1 MVNASHATG
10 LNTGGKALNIL
21 CLAAGV
27 LGILNVL
34 LLLHENTFL
43 HTQKDTTPLKKRGP
57 TMIPEDALSENP
69 PIMLAN
75 EIAQKLNIGR
85 STAYR
90 LLNSGKIPKVNLS
103 CKIIGAYRTD
113 VLAFIDSRNPTNN

>member
-1 MVNASHATG
+1 MYFYY
-10 LNTGGKALNIL
+10 
-21 CLAAGV
+21 
-27 LGILNVL
+27 
-34 LLLHENTFL
+34 NTFSL
-43 HTQKDTTPLKKRGP
+43 TQKDTTPLKKRGP